1 MKILVSWMREL
12 GGYVSRE
19 FHFIMRELVD
29 THGWRHVHPNVLSVE
44 SDSGF
49 RTLLRI
55 AGGVPDAVL
64 FWEAFDLAIALRP
77 ALRDAGVHTCV
88 FADDLHEVAGPEP
101 KRARKLEA
109 FTACDTVLCPYAY
122 RFDEFYPELQR
133 RRRVEW
139 IPHSASA
146 DFDVPFEERPRNKI
160 LLSGAGGPSYPLRG
174 RLKDLQEANHP
185 AIDHCDHPGYRCDYD
200 YERDPQVGIGYARRL
215 RQYKAAFT
223 DASVFGYVVA
233 KYFEI
238 PATGALLFADGSVA
252 GPLAEL
258 GFADGEHYLSA
269 TLANVDERI
278 DYVVDPR
285 NDEVLDGIR
294 RRGRELVR
302 ARHRT
307 RDRARRIDEVC
318 GTGEGQTGQLPGSAS
333 ASV

>member
-1 MKILVSWMREL
+1 MREL

-19 FHFIMRELVD
+19 FHFIMRELID
-29 THGWRHVHPNVLSVE
+29 THGWRHVHPNILSVE
-44 SDSGF
+44 PDAGF
-49 RTLLRI
+49 QTLMRL

-64 FWEAFDLAIALRP
+64 FWEAFDLSIALRP

-88 FADDLHEVAGPEP
+88 FADDLHQVAGPEP

-122 RFDEFYPELQR
+122 RFDHFYPELRGQ
-133 RRRVEW
+133 RRVEW
-139 IPHSASA
+139 IPHSASP
-146 DFDVPFEERPRNKI
+146 DFDVPFEGRPCNKI
-160 LLSGAGGPSYPLRG
+160 LLSGAGGPHYPLRG

-200 YERDPQVGIGYARRL
+200 YERDPQVGVRYARRIQ
-215 RQYKAAFT
+215 QYRAAFT

-252 GPLAEL
+252 GPLSEL
-258 GFADGEHYLSA
+258 GFVDGKHYLSA

-285 NDEVLDGIR
+285 NNEQIDDIR
-294 RRGRELVR
+294 RCGRQLVR

-307 RDRARRIDEVC
+307 SDRARRIDKVC
-318 GTGEGQTGQLPGSAS
+318 GRKEASPDMMSGLLRQTYERKG
-333 ASV
+333 

>member
-1 MKILVSWMREL
+1 MKVVVSWMREL

-19 FHFIMRELVD
+19 FYFIMRELIE
-29 THGWRHVHPNVLSVE
+29 THGWCHVHPHVLSAE
-44 SDSGF
+44 PDFGF

-64 FWEAFDLAIALRP
+64 FWEAFDQSIALRP
-77 ALRDAGVHTCV
+77 ALREAGVHTCV

-101 KRARKLEA
+101 KRARKLQA
-109 FTACDTVLCPYAY
+109 FIACDTVLCPYAY
-122 RFDEFYPELQR
+122 RFDDFYPELR
-133 RRRVEW
+133 GGRRVEW
-139 IPHSASA
+139 VPHSASP
-146 DFDVPFEERPRNKI
+146 DFDVPLEEHPRNKI
-160 LLSGAGGPSYPLRG
+160 LLSGAGGPAYPLRG

-185 AIDHCDHPGYRCDYD
+185 AIDHCDHPGYHCDYD
-200 YERDPQVGIGYARRL
+200 YERDPQVGVAYAHRL

-223 DASVFGYVVA
+223 DASIFGYVVA

-258 GFADGEHYLSA
+258 GFVDGEHYLSA

-278 DYVVDPR
+278 EYVVDPGHG
-285 NDEVLDGIR
+285 DEVDAIR
-294 RRGRELVR
+294 RRGRQLVL

-307 RDRARRIDEVC
+307 SDRARRIDEVC
-318 GTGEGQTGQLPGSAS
+318 GRKEAKPDKLPGSAS